1 MNTDVTTTLDL
12 SYLDLM
18 ADGDDFMKKTM
29 IDMLIEEMPP
39 ELEKL
44 RNSFLEQDADA
55 MHQVAHKMKSTL
67 AFIGNDA
74 MTEAN
79 STCEVIGIEGTDLQ
93 RAGTLIEILEAQAEL
108 VMPLLHAESAKLD

>member
-1 MNTDVTTTLDL
+1 MNTDANTTLDL

-18 ADGDDFMKKTM
+18 ADGDNFMKKTM
-29 IDMLIEEMPP
+29 IDMLIEELPP

-44 RNSFLEQDADA
+44 RTSFLEQDGHA

-67 AFIGNDA
+67 AFIGNPV

-79 STCEVIGIEGTDLQ
+79 STCEVIGIEGTDMQ
-93 RAGTLIEILEAQAEL
+93 RAGTLIETLEAEAKL
-108 VMPLLHAESAKLD
+108 VMPLLQAESDKLG